1 MEQLFEKRYTK
12 KGVRAFVKE
21 TEQGDLDLHFQFQW
35 GDGDFNPMLGG
46 GLFEDRLDDLYKET
60 GVLTSWNAIGSSNL
74 NVDDSADWL
83 AKGYREVI
91 L

>member
-21 TEQGDLDLHFQFQW
+21 TEQGELDVHFQFKW
-35 GDGDFNPMLGG
+35 GGSDSNPMLGG
-46 GLFEDRLDDLYKET
+46 GLFEDRLDDLYMET
-60 GVLTSWNAIGSSNL
+60 EVLLSWNAIGSSEL
-74 NVDDSADWL
+74 NVDDSEIWL